1 MENFEDREMPCADCG
16 ELFVF
21 TAGEQQFFAEKG
33 FREAPRRC
41 KACRDMR
48 RQKKLGRESAVA
60 SGDTRAPRPG
70 MPSGRPQG
78 GPADGEVRGR
88 FDRGAR
94 GGGERGAPR
103 GGGPGGDR
111 GAPRAGGPGGDRGA
125 PRAGGPGGDRG
136 APRAGGPGGDRG
148 APRAGG
154 HGGER
159 NGARGPRAGGP
170 GGGRGERGARPARPA
185 GTLHEATCSTCGNQ
199 TLVPFKPSPG
209 RPVYCKDCFK
219 PRAPR

>member
-33 FREAPRRC
+33 FRESPRRC

-48 RQKKLGRESAVA
+48 RQKKLGRESAVS

-78 GPADGEVRGR
+78 GPADGEQRGR
-88 FDRGAR
+88 FDR
-94 GGGERGAPR
+94 PR
-103 GGGPGGDR
+103 AGGDR

-125 PRAGGPGGDRG
+125 PRAGGPGGDRN
-136 APRAGGPGGDRG
+136 GG
-148 APRAGG
+148 
-154 HGGER
+154 
-159 NGARGPRAGGP
+159 RGPRPGGP
-170 GGGRGERGARPARPA
+170 GGGRGERGDRPPRAA